1 MTAAAAAAAA
11 TRALRSALEDC
22 AHPARPPS
30 TDRFRHHLLTH
41 LHAAPC
47 PIACSSC
54 PQVAREQAQKDKVRF
69 EKAQA
74 ERVEMVA
81 ADGANEAQLIRTFS
95 LLAEKVEAGRLKVER
110 LKAERVESERAGSER
125 LEAE

>member
-74 ERVEMVA
+74 ERAEMVKHLKM
-81 ADGANEAQLIRTFS
+81 DFKLRDEDEIANERREGS
-95 LLAEKVEAGRLKVER
+95 SMSKGG
-110 LKAERVESERAGSER
+110 KADFVAAAKTKGNEDMEGF
-125 LEAE
+125 